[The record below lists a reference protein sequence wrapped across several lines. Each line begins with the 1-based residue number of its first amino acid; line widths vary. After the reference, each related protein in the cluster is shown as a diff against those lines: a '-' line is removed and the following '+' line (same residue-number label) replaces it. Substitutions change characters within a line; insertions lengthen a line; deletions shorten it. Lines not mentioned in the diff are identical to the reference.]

1 MPADLRIMRSN
12 GGVATATLIAR
23 LPVLTLLSGPAAG
36 VLGGGWAAALS
47 GRRNLITF
55 DVGGTSADIGIIR
68 DGGFVEATARDT
80 TIGGYPVLVPMIDV
94 HTIGAGG
101 GSIAHVDAQ
110 RRRFQRRPAQRR
122 RHSGSRRL
130 RARRQRSRRS
140 PTPTSQ
146 LGRLDADHFLGGGM
160 RLDGDA
166 AAEVIGALATRL
178 GLAREEAAE
187 GVLTVL
193 NANMA
198 NAIRSRTVEKGLD
211 PRHFTLVAFGGAGPL
226 HGAEV
231 AAMLG
236 IPEVLVPRYP
246 GIASAIGLMTTDPKY
261 DTSRTMFGR
270 SDRLDLALLAADFA
284 AMHAELAGQLRAD
297 GIDPDTTDLSALRL
311 ICAISARATNCGLL
325 RPTARSR
332 QRGLDGLLGR
342 FSLPAPHRIRSCFPG
357 EPVEIVNLRLTAT
370 STATKL
376 QGVPSPC
383 SGSLA
388 AALVGRAPCVFR
400 TPAGLRSFDT
410 PRYERD
416 LLPLEQEIAGP
427 AIILQADSTTIVPPQ
442 AQIKALDDGNLII
455 RFKES

>member
-1 MPADLRIMRSN
+1 
-12 GGVATATLIAR
+12 
-23 LPVLTLLSGPAAG
+23 
-36 VLGGGWAAALS
+36 
-47 GRRNLITF
+47 
-55 DVGGTSADIGIIR
+55 
-68 DGGFVEATARDT
+68 
-80 TIGGYPVLVPMIDV
+80 
-94 HTIGAGG
+94 
-101 GSIAHVDAQ
+101 
-110 RRRFQRRPAQRR
+110 
-122 RHSGSRRL
+122 
-130 RARRQRSRRS
+130 
-140 PTPTSQ
+140 
-146 LGRLDADHFLGGGM
+146 M

-211 PRHFTLVAFGGAGPL
+211 PRHFTLVAMGGAGPL

-270 SDRLDLALLAADFA
+270 SDRLDLAMLAADFA

-297 GIDPDTTDLSALRL
+297 GIDPDTTDFQRSLDLRYL
-311 ICAISARATNCGLL
+311 GQGYEL
-325 RPTARSR
+325 RIAAPDGTVTAAWI
-332 QRGLDGLLGR
+332 DGLLADFHYR
-342 FSLPAPHRIRSCFPG
+342 HRIEYGHVFPG

-442 AQIKALDDGNLII
+442 AQIKVLDDGNLII